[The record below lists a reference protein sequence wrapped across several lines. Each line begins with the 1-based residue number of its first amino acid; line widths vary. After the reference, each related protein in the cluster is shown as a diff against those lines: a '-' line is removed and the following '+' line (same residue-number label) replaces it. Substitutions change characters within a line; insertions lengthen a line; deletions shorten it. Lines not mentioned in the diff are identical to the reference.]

1 MFERTS
7 LNGRRVAVLAA
18 DGFEQ
23 IELTL
28 PLKALEAKGAEV
40 DIISLRSGSIRG
52 VNLHE
57 PASRIKVNRTLD
69 EASPA
74 DYDAL
79 LIPGGLISP
88 DLLRQSAAARDF
100 VRAFDAA
107 RKPIASIC
115 HGAWLLASAGLT
127 QGRTM
132 TSWPGVRDDM
142 VNAGAV
148 WLDKQVVRDGNWVS
162 SRGPQDLKPFIRE
175 MTALFAEK
183 APITGS
189 AAHSLFSDPQREA
202 PPALM
207 TTAMRLIPRPSIRT
221 LVGVAVVGAGLMAVN
236 KRRQANAVH
245 SAAQ

>member
-18 DGFEQ
+18 DGFEK

-57 PASRIKVNRTLD
+57 PASRIKVDRTLE
-69 EASPA
+69 EASPS

-79 LIPGGLISP
+79 LIPGGFMSP
-88 DLLRQSAAARDF
+88 DLLRQSASARDF

-107 RKPIASIC
+107 RKPIASLC
-115 HGAWLLASAGLT
+115 HGPWVIASAGLAK
-127 QGRTM
+127 GRTM

-148 WLDKQVVRDGNWVS
+148 WLDQAVVRDGNWVT
-162 SRGPQDLKPFIRE
+162 SRGPQDLKPFIKE
-175 MTALFAEK
+175 MTALFAET
-183 APITGS
+183 APVTDNV
-189 AAHSLFSDPQREA
+189 AHSMFSDPQREA
-202 PPALM
+202 PPALA
-207 TTAMRLIPRPSIRT
+207 TTAMRFIPRPSLRT
-221 LVGVAVVGAGLMAVN
+221 LVGVAVVGAGIMAVN
-236 KRRQANAVH
+236 KRRQAAT
-245 SAAQ
+245 Q

>member
-28 PLKALEAKGAEV
+28 PLKALQAKGAEV
-40 DIISLRSGSIRG
+40 DIISLRHGSIRG
-52 VNLHE
+52 VNMHE
-57 PASRIKVNRTLD
+57 PASRIKVDRTLD
-69 EASPA
+69 EASSA

-127 QGRTM
+127 RGRTM

-148 WLDKQVVRDGNWVS
+148 WLDKSVVRDGNWVS
-162 SRGPQDLKPFIRE
+162 SRDPQDLKPFIKE

-183 APITGS
+183 APITDS

-207 TTAMRLIPRPSIRT
+207 TAAMRFIPRPSVRA

-236 KRRQANAVH
+236 KRRQA
-245 SAAQ
+245 SAAR

>member
-7 LNGRRVAVLAA
+7 LKGRRVAVLAA
-18 DGFEQ
+18 DGFEK

-28 PLKALEAKGAEV
+28 PLNALEAKGAEV
-40 DIISLRSGSIRG
+40 DIISLRSGNIRG

-79 LIPGGLISP
+79 LIPGGFMSP

-100 VRAFDAA
+100 VRAFDVA

-115 HGAWLLASAGLT
+115 HGPWIIASAGLAK
-127 QGRTM
+127 GRTM

-148 WLDKQVVRDGNWVS
+148 WLDQAVVRDGNWVT
-162 SRGPQDLKPFIRE
+162 SRGPQDIKAFIKAI
-175 MTALFAEK
+175 TALFAET
-183 APITGS
+183 APVTGNV
-189 AAHSLFSDPQREA
+189 AHSMFSDPQRES
-202 PPALM
+202 PPALV
-207 TTAMRLIPRPSIRT
+207 TTAMRYLPRPSLRT
-221 LVGVAVVGAGLMAVN
+221 LVGVAVVGAGIMAVN
-236 KRRQANAVH
+236 KRRQASV
-245 SAAQ
+245 Q